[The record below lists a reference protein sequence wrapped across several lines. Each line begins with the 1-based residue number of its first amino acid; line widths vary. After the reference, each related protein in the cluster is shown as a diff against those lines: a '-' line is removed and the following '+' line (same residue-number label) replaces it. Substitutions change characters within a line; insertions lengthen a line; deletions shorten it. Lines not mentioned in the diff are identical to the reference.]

1 MQFCTFT
8 VFFLRYPCFVL
19 RLTILGYIRL
29 NSEKPRIFYFFNH
42 MGMAIFRTIAK
53 IGQFTLIIIIV
64 IFPQKISTLG
74 LKLKVLNFLGIQS
87 SATWTAADRLRDL
100 VFHHMKIVLVS
111 DGKVENQKK
120 KRFKLIDGTF
130 LTILF

>member
-1 MQFCTFT
+1 
-8 VFFLRYPCFVL
+8 
-19 RLTILGYIRL
+19 
-29 NSEKPRIFYFFNH
+29 

-130 LTILF
+130 LTILFWAPYP